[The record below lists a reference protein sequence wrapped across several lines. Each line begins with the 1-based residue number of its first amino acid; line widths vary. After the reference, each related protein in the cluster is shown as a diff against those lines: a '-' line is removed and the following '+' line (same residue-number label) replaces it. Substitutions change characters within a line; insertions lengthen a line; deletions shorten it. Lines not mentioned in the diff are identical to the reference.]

1 MFYGCQCVFLS
12 RARNVNKANDA
23 CGNEPNF
30 RSMIQIQG
38 RSRYF
43 TFPFLYFILRVFD
56 TLILAPTVYRF
67 GHIGWST
74 SRYNTGAK
82 TAQGPRGG

>member
-1 MFYGCQCVFLS
+1 MVASAFLS
-12 RARNVNKANDA
+12 RARSVNKANDA

-43 TFPFLYFILRVFD
+43 TFPLFYFILFLRVFD
-56 TLILAPTVYRF
+56 TLNLAPTGYHF